1 MKKFLRTLMLS
12 AAMLLPFASQAQ
24 NTLTVADG
32 TTTNSYVPV
41 YGLYV
46 DDFVRC
52 QTIYPASEILG
63 AATSYYM
70 TGGTITG
77 LTYYL
82 SSPAADSW
90 GTASFVVNIKEV
102 TATTL
107 SGFVDMTDATTVYT
121 GSLDATQ
128 STMNITFTTP
138 YTYQGGNLLIEI
150 YNTLEGTYKSAS
162 FYGVSATSASWQGN
176 NGTSVSAITGAT
188 RAFIPKTTFT
198 FTGGTANTCP
208 PVENL
213 VATDITSTTATL
225 SWSGNAS
232 GYTVYEYACVDSADY
247 MYTDTFA
254 VFNTLQPNTEYTFGV
269 VADCGADGESVMRS
283 VTFRTACSAI
293 GTLPFT
299 EDFESVPSGSYQMPF
314 CWNRYASAHTSAATY
329 PYSYSGNAH
338 GGSRS
343 LYFYG
348 TTGATYSDTMV
359 AILPELDVAVYPMNA
374 NRVTFWAKMGAAT
387 NSKNV
392 YVGTMTNPADPT
404 TFALVDSTLVSGN
417 TYTMYSVPLSNASA
431 AAPYVAL
438 VVFKGTGTMYIDDV
452 TLEEMPSC
460 IEISSLAASNITANS
475 VDLSWAD
482 NSNAATTTYSV
493 YSIENGAQTL
503 IDNNIT
509 STGYTVSNLTPN
521 TSYTFGVQANCTGGD
536 AGVMTISATT
546 ACASETMPWSE
557 NFDNWTAKSPCWSFL
572 SGQYNGGAG
581 TPTTSTSAW
590 TLNTTYGSYIT
601 ISGKALTMNLY
612 SANKYWAV
620 TPLIEITGDALLTVD
635 VAASA
640 WSAAA
645 PNYDDNDT
653 LAIAISTDGGTTFTT
668 LQVLTQ
674 NALNALTGTYT
685 SLYIPV
691 TGYTGNNVRFAI
703 YGGSTSGTS
712 PYDNRIAIDN
722 ISLVASTGD
731 ICYAPTNLTV
741 SNITETGA
749 TLTWEGTATSYNV
762 YTITATDTTLYQ
774 NVSDTSIVLTG
785 LTAMTNYT
793 YGVTAVCSS
802 DESQMVSV
810 SFSTPCTAVMI
821 PFTEGFEATSNTLGC
836 WSTEGAGNWTV
847 GTGDYSA
854 TTGAFEGAANAKI
867 THSSTGNVT
876 KLISP
881 VLDNVTDGIQLT
893 YAHIQRSWS
902 GDQDELRVYYR
913 AGADSAWQQ
922 VAEYTTEVS
931 TWTVDNVIIPG
942 TVYQVAF
949 EMTDG
954 YGYGVAID
962 SVVIDEPPS
971 CMPVTDLTVDSVT
984 ATSVFL
990 SWNGTANSYNI
1001 YNAMGSVVAT
1011 GVTTTSYEVTGL
1023 TASTAY
1029 TFGVVADCGS
1039 SQSSAV
1045 IITATTDCA
1054 GGSCTITICAQDGY
1068 GDGWENSTLNITQ
1081 NGAVVATYNMANQG
1095 LYNTTIYDTFQV
1107 SVCSGIPVSFSWT
1120 SGSNYDDEV
1129 SFSIVDG
1136 GGATVYTVS
1145 DASTLTSGA
1154 VFFTLN
1160 DACPSC
1166 VMPVVS
1172 LTDATMNS
1180 VTISWT
1186 GNAASYN
1193 VYNGTTFV
1201 ANVTTNTYTFTGLTS
1216 SSTYTFGV
1224 EAVCSATD
1232 TSAMATITASTG
1244 CAVISTFPYTQDFA
1258 VMPACWNTID
1268 ADGDGY
1274 TWENLLGAMHSA
1286 SYDNNVG
1293 VLYPDNWLITP
1304 QFQLATGTN
1313 YEVTWNADPQDV
1325 NWPSEHYG
1333 IFVSTT
1339 SADTSAF
1346 TLIQDWTLTSTG
1358 HVPVIDLSSYAGQTI
1373 YLAFRHWNCSDMFRI
1388 AIDNFQLREAAG
1400 ANQITVTLT
1409 QNNPMYGS
1417 VAGGG
1422 VYNIGDNVSVS
1433 ATPSTGYYF
1442 SKWTDTLGATVSTAN
1457 PYTFVAATD
1466 VTLQAVFAAG
1476 SLSDRDSM
1484 QVTVAVNDATMG
1496 TTIPAP
1502 GVHYFYEGEDASV
1515 IAVPNTG
1522 YHLEGWTILVSH
1534 TSGATLMDTTF
1545 NYAVEDVF
1553 DLFGGWEVEAGDG
1566 DYIWN
1571 VTANFAL
1578 GNPPEQHD
1586 SLTFI
1591 TAVNNANWG
1600 TVTPA
1605 PGTHY
1610 YVEDDIVYLNAV
1622 PNQGY
1627 YLAAIYEYV
1636 TIPGYGEFSDTIT
1649 AAEMEIVPGEAFVD
1663 TLFVDEDY
1671 MGMVMDLKF
1680 IFAPIDGETYTVTIA
1695 VNDPMMGTTTPAPG
1709 VYTYQAGETIT
1720 VTADPYDG
1728 YKLEAWSTG
1737 ETTNTI
1743 TVTVTG
1749 DMTLMARFV
1758 PLDGI
1763 EDVDGLNVNV
1773 YSTENNVVVRGA
1785 EGYDVYVFDINGR
1798 MMAKTLKAGETES
1811 FRMPVTGVYIVKI
1824 GNVMT
1829 KRVVVIR

>member
-24 NTLTVADG
+24 TTVSIGDPTSTVTNYTLPVNMYYNYSLTQQIIAADEIGTAGSITSISFEYTNTSSFTMDSVRMYMKNVSRANFSSTTDMESISSSDLVWEGTLTASASGWVTITLTTPFVYNGTDNLLICCYDNQNGYPGSSYKFRTTSTTTDFPGEYLTIAYYSDSYIPDITDVSTFSGSKTRYQYRDNMQLTIIPSGGSLCLKPATLAASGITAHDAVLTWASTTAGSYQFEYKTADDTVWTEDITYDTTYTLSGLLSNTAYNARVKSLCGVDSESGYKAVNFTTLISCPTPTSLAATLTPGDGTVADLNWIENG
-32 TTTNSYVPV
+32 TATAWQICLNGDMNNLIDVFDTTYSFTNLTPETAYTAKVRAICDVDDTSTWSSTITFTPTDAYLITVNDGSSTNSYVPV
-41 YGLYV
+41 YGLWV
-46 DDFVRC
+46 DDITQSQF
-52 QTIYPASEILG
+52 IIPASDLTAMQGGMVSKLTFYASQASVNWG
-63 AATSYYM
+63 AASFNVYM
-70 TGGTITG
+70 TETTDSTIST
-77 LTYYL
+77 L
-82 SSPAADSW
+82 ADY
-90 GTASFVVNIKEV
+90 TN
-102 TATTL
+102 
-107 SGFVDMTDATTVYT
+107 MTQVYS
-121 GSLDATQ
+121 GSLGV
-128 STMNITFTTP
+128 SGNLMEITLTAPFV
-138 YTYQGGNLLIEI
+138 YQGGNLMIGFLQ
-150 YNTLEGTYKSAS
+150 TVSGTYSS
-162 FYGVSATSASWQGN
+162 SSWYGVSAQGASMGGY
-176 NGTSVSAITGAT
+176 GTSVSQ
-188 RAFIPKTTFT
+188 RNFLPKTTINFVPA
-198 FTGGTANTCP
+198 GSDICL
-208 PVENL
+208 PVAGLTVSNIT
-213 VATDITSTTATL
+213 TDSATL
-225 SWSGNAS
+225 TWAGDAS
-232 GYTVYEYACVDSADY
+232 SYTIYDLTDTSVVTTT
-247 MYTDTFA
+247 TDTFY
-254 VFNTLQPNTEYTFGV
+254 VFTNLDAMTRYSFGV
-269 VADCGADGESVMRS
+269 VANCSGDQSAM
-283 VTFRTACSAI
+283 VTVSFATACAAVTI
-293 GTLPFT
+293 PFT
-299 EDFESVPSGSYQMPF
+299 EDFE
-314 CWNRYASAHTSAATY
+314 ATSA
-329 PYSYSGNAH
+329 
-338 GGSRS
+338 
-343 LYFYG
+343 
-348 TTGATYSDTMV
+348 
-359 AILPELDVAVYPMNA
+359 
-374 NRVTFWAKMGAAT
+374 
-387 NSKNV
+387 
-392 YVGTMTNPADPT
+392 
-404 TFALVDSTLVSGN
+404 
-417 TYTMYSVPLSNASA
+417 
-431 AAPYVAL
+431 
-438 VVFKGTGTMYIDDV
+438 
-452 TLEEMPSC
+452 
-460 IEISSLAASNITANS
+460 
-475 VDLSWAD
+475 
-482 NSNAATTTYSV
+482 
-493 YSIENGAQTL
+493 
-503 IDNNIT
+503 
-509 STGYTVSNLTPN
+509 
-521 TSYTFGVQANCTGGD
+521 
-536 AGVMTISATT
+536 
-546 ACASETMPWSE
+546 
-557 NFDNWTAKSPCWSFL
+557 
-572 SGQYNGGAG
+572 
-581 TPTTSTSAW
+581 
-590 TLNTTYGSYIT
+590 
-601 ISGKALTMNLY
+601 
-612 SANKYWAV
+612 
-620 TPLIEITGDALLTVD
+620 
-635 VAASA
+635 
-640 WSAAA
+640 
-645 PNYDDNDT
+645 
-653 LAIAISTDGGTTFTT
+653 
-668 LQVLTQ
+668 
-674 NALNALTGTYT
+674 
-685 SLYIPV
+685 
-691 TGYTGNNVRFAI
+691 
-703 YGGSTSGTS
+703 
-712 PYDNRIAIDN
+712 
-722 ISLVASTGD
+722 
-731 ICYAPTNLTV
+731 
-741 SNITETGA
+741 
-749 TLTWEGTATSYNV
+749 
-762 YTITATDTTLYQ
+762 
-774 NVSDTSIVLTG
+774 
-785 LTAMTNYT
+785 
-793 YGVTAVCSS
+793 
-802 DESQMVSV
+802 
-810 SFSTPCTAVMI
+810 
-821 PFTEGFEATSNTLGC
+821 TLGC
-836 WSTEGAGNWTV
+836 WSVSNIA
-847 GTGDYSA
+847 
-854 TTGAFEGAANAKI
+854 
-867 THSSTGNVT
+867 SSTGITSTTPYSGSSAFVFAYNT
-876 KLISP
+876 NPPQYLISP
-881 VLDNVTDGIQLT
+881 ELSGTEDGVSVSFMYMVQSTSYPESFQLGYSTTTSDLTAFTWGTEQTNLTNTT
-893 YAHIQRSWS
+893 YQQYSEILPAGTKYVSIKYTAN
-902 GDQDELRVYYR
+902 DMYYL
-913 AGADSAWQQ
+913 
-922 VAEYTTEVS
+922 
-931 TWTVDNVIIPG
+931 
-942 TVYQVAF
+942 F
-949 EMTDG
+949 
-954 YGYGVAID
+954 ID
-962 SVVIDEPPS
+962 SMVFDEPPS

-1023 TASTAY
+1023 TASTSY

-1045 IITATTDCA
+1045 IVTATTDCA

-1081 NGAVVATYNMANQG
+1081 NGAVVASYNMANQG

-1120 SGSNYDDEV
+1120 SGSDYDDEV
-1129 SFSIVDG
+1129 GFSIVDG

-1304 QFQLATGTN
+1304 QFQLATGTY
-1313 YEVTWNADPQDV
+1313 YEVTWNANPQDT
-1325 NWPSEHYG
+1325 NWPAEHYG

-1339 SADTSAF
+1339 TTDTSAF
-1346 TLIQDWTLTSTG
+1346 TLIQDWTLTSAG

-1442 SKWTDTLGATVSTAN
+1442 SKWVDTLGATVSTAN

-1502 GVHYFYEGEDASV
+1502 GVHYFYEGQEASV

-1522 YHLEGWTILVSH
+1522 YHLEGWTVNVTH
-1534 TSGATLMDTTF
+1534 TAAGTLMDTTL

-1566 DYIWN
+1566 AYVWS

-1610 YVEDDIVYLNAV
+1610 YVDGDNVYLNAV

-1636 TIPGYGEFSDTIT
+1636 SIPGYGEFSDTIT
-1649 AAEMEIVPGEAFVD
+1649 AADMEIVPGEAFVD
-1663 TLFVDEDY
+1663 TLYVDEDY

-1743 TVTVTG
+1743 TVTVTD

-1773 YSTENNVVVRGA
+1773 YSTENNIVVRGA

-1811 FRMPVTGVYIVKI
+1811 LRMPVTGVYIVKI

>member
-1 MKKFLRTLMLS
+1 MLS

-41 YGLYV
+41 YGFYV

-63 AATSYYM
+63 AATNYYM

-102 TATTL
+102 SATTL
-107 SGFVDMTDATTVYT
+107 SAFVDMTDATTVYT

-150 YNTLEGTYKSAS
+150 YNTLEGTYNSAS

-299 EDFESVPSGSYQMPF
+299 DGFENVPSGSYQMPF

-348 TTGATYSDTMV
+348 TTGSTYSDTMV

-392 YVGTMTNPADPT
+392 YVGTMTNPADLT
-404 TFALVDSTLVSGN
+404 SFALVDSTLVSGN

-460 IEISSLAASNITANS
+460 VEVTSLASSNIAANS
-475 VDLSWAD
+475 ATLTWED
-482 NSNAATTTYSV
+482 NTNAAGTTYSIYDMETNTPV
-493 YSIENGAQTL
+493 LVASNVTDTFYTL
-503 IDNNIT
+503 
-509 STGYTVSNLTPN
+509 TGLTPN
-521 TSYTFGVQANCTGGD
+521 TSYTFGVQANCALGD
-536 AGVMTISATT
+536 ATPMTTSFTT
-546 ACASETMPWSE
+546 ACATETMPWSE
-557 NFDNWTAKSPCWSFL
+557 NFDNWTSKSPCWSFL
-572 SGQYNGGAG
+572 SGAFNGGAG
-581 TPTTSTSAW
+581 TPSAYTSAW
-590 TLNTTYGSYIT
+590 TLNTSYGTYIT
-601 ISGKALTMNLY
+601 ITGKALTMNIY
-612 SANKYWAV
+612 STNRYWAV
-620 TPLIEITGDALLTVD
+620 TPNIDITSDDAMFTVD
-635 VAASA
+635 VAVAA
-640 WSAAA
+640 WSDATPA
-645 PNYDDNDT
+645 YDANDT
-653 LAIAISTDGGTTFTT
+653 LAIAISTDGGSTFTA
-668 LQVLTQ
+668 LRVLDNTE
-674 NALNALTGTYT
+674 LNALTNTYT
-685 SLYIPV
+685 TITVPV
-691 TGYTGNNVRFAI
+691 TGYNNQTVRFAI
-703 YGGSTSGTS
+703 FGGSSASGG
-712 PYDNRIAIDN
+712 DNRIAIDN
-722 ISLVASTGD
+722 VTVGETPNCMPVTG
-731 ICYAPTNLTV
+731 LTV
-741 SNITETGA
+741 SNITTDSA
-749 TLTWEGTATSYNV
+749 TLTWAGDASS
-762 YTITATDTTLYQ
+762 YTIYDLTDTSVVTTTT
-774 NVSDTSIVLTG
+774 DTFYVFTNLD
-785 LTAMTNYT
+785 AMTQYSF
-793 YGVTAVCSS
+793 GVVANCSGDQS
-802 DESQMVSV
+802 VMMSV
-810 SFSTPCTAVMI
+810 SFATACAAVTI
-821 PFTEGFEATSNTLGC
+821 PFTEDFEATSATLGC

-893 YAHIQRSWS
+893 YAHIQRAWS

-922 VAEYTTEVS
+922 VAEYTTEIS
-931 TWTVDNVIIPG
+931 TWTVDNVLIPG
-942 TVYQVAF
+942 EVYQVAF

-962 SVVIDEPPS
+962 SVVFNEPPS

-1023 TASTAY
+1023 TASTSY

-1045 IITATTDCA
+1045 IITAITDCL

-1081 NGAVVATYNMANQG
+1081 NGAVVASYNMANQG
-1095 LYNTTIYDTFQV
+1095 LSNTTIYDTFQV

-1120 SGSNYDDEV
+1120 SGSIYDDEV
-1129 SFSIVDG
+1129 GFSIVDG

-1145 DASTLTSGA
+1145 DASTLTSDA

-1313 YEVTWNADPQDV
+1313 YEVTWNANPQDISY
-1325 NWPSEHYG
+1325 PAEHYG

-1346 TLIQDWTLTSTG
+1346 TLIQDWTLTSAG

-1422 VYNIGDNVSVS
+1422 IYTIGDNVSVS
-1433 ATPSTGYYF
+1433 ATASTGYYF
-1442 SKWTDTLGATVSTAN
+1442 SKWVDTLGATVSTAN

-1502 GVHYFYEGEDASV
+1502 GVHYFYEGQEASV

-1522 YHLEGWTILVSH
+1522 YHLEGWTINVTH
-1534 TSGATLMDTTF
+1534 TAAGTLMDTTF

-1610 YVEDDIVYLNAV
+1610 YVEGDNIYLNAV

-1636 TIPGYGEFSDTIT
+1636 SIPGYGEFSDTIT
-1649 AAEMEIVPGEAFVD
+1649 AADLEIVPGEAFVD
-1663 TLFVDEDY
+1663 TMYVDEDY
-1671 MGMVMDLKF
+1671 IGMVMDLKF

-1773 YSTENNVVVRGA
+1773 YSTENNIVVRGA